1 MAGEEAGGAM
11 DMLVDLIR
19 RAAAVRASD
28 IHLTAGAP
36 PCFRVG
42 GELVPA
48 GSEPLTPQ
56 DVEALLA
63 PALSPEHRARLE
75 DCGEVDLAGSFPE
88 VGRFRLNAYR
98 QRGSL
103 AGALRLIPPRVPR
116 LEELGLPPVAADLA
130 RLPNGLVL
138 VTGPTGSGKST
149 TLAAMV
155 NLINGERA
163 CHVVTLEDPIEYVH
177 RHQRAL
183 VNQREVGLDTASFA
197 GALRAALRQDPDV
210 ILVGEMRDLE
220 TMAIALTAAET
231 GHLVLSSLH
240 TGSAAQTVERI
251 VDAFPPHQQE
261 QVRVQLASVL
271 RGIVAQLL
279 LPAAGHRRVLAAEIL
294 VATPAVRNLIR
305 ENKTHQLA
313 SVLQTGGRHGM
324 RTMEQSLRSLREA
337 GAIGEEIFRQFVPA
351 ANGAGA

>member
-1 MAGEEAGGAM
+1 MEKGVGGA
-11 DMLVDLIR
+11 DALAELIR
-19 RAAAVRASD
+19 RAAALRASD
-28 IHLTAGAP
+28 VHLTAGAP
-36 PCFRVG
+36 PCFRVA
-42 GELVPA
+42 GELVPT
-48 GSEPLTPQ
+48 GSEALSPAA
-56 DVEALLA
+56 VEELVGSL
-63 PALSPEHRARLE
+63 LSPEHRERLAE
-75 DCGEVDLAGSFPE
+75 RGQVDLAGSLPG

-103 AGALRLIPPRVPR
+103 AAALRLIPTRVPR
-116 LEELGLPPVAADLA
+116 LDELGLPPVVADLA

-138 VTGPTGSGKST
+138 VTGPTGSGKTT

-155 NLINGERA
+155 SLINEERA
-163 CHVVTLEDPIEYVH
+163 CHVVTLEDPIEYLH
-177 RHQRAL
+177 AHGRAL
-183 VNQREVGLDTASFA
+183 VNQREVGLDTCSFA
-197 GALRAALRQDPDV
+197 EALRAALRQDPDV

-240 TGSAAQTVERI
+240 TSGAAQTVERI

-279 LPAAGHRRVLAAEIL
+279 LPAPGRRRVLAAEVL
-294 VATPAVRNLIR
+294 VATPAARNLIR

-313 SVLQTGGRHGM
+313 SVIQTGARHGM
-324 RTMEQSLRSLREA
+324 RTMEQSLRLLREA
-337 GAIGEEIFRQFVPA
+337 GAIEEEVFRQFVPTV
-351 ANGAGA
+351 NGAGG